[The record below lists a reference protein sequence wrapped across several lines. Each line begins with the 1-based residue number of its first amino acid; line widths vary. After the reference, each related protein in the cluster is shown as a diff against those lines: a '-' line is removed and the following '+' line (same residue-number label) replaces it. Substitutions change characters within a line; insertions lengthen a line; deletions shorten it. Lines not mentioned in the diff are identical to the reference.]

1 MSRILEGLR
10 VVDCSWGTAGP
21 QATGLLADYGA
32 DVVWVEPPGGDPLRR
47 HRPAAASVYNRGK
60 RSVVL
65 DLRDATQRDQVVAL
79 ARGADVF
86 VESWSPGV
94 AEDLGLDFTTLHRV
108 NPRLVYCS
116 ISGFGPDGPDRELL
130 GYESFVH
137 AVVGTM
143 AQQAGHREGPIF
155 QGLPFASTGAAQL
168 ALVGTL
174 AALYRRLDDGV
185 GRHVETS
192 LFDGALAFLSMMWGE
207 SDASVAAMSG
217 MDLSMTRGSGMRL
230 ITRSFVCRDGEYIG
244 IHTGAVGAFG
254 RLMQVLGLDDRIP
267 PSETGIDMG
276 TPLTPEQAE
285 LLDRELHPRFASE
298 TRAHW
303 VERLMAAD
311 VCAVEHLHPTEV
323 FDEPQPRHNEMV
335 VEVDD
340 PVLGRVEQV
349 APAIRFDGTR
359 PDVSRPAPTPGQHT
373 DEILAEL
380 ASASEAVP
388 AAGAQ
393 TQTPVREPD
402 ERPLLHDVKIVDAG
416 AYYAGPYSSRLLA
429 DLGADVIKLEPTL
442 GDPLRGIERPFFSA
456 QAGKRSL
463 AVNLKD
469 PGLQP
474 ALHKLLDWADVVH
487 HNMRPGAAERLGL
500 GAEQIRAAHP
510 DIVYLYAPGWGSS
523 GPHMMRQ
530 SFAPMLSGYVGVS
543 YEVAGELNEPMPST
557 GNEDPGNGLLG
568 AIAVLMALIHRRTTG
583 VALSCE
589 NPQVNAA
596 MSMMAHVVRTTGD
609 GGGAGEVLGAGRL
622 DPLQFGT
629 SALERLYQTDD
640 GWFLLVARRDR
651 DVAALGAVVGIDL
664 LSDPRFATREDRQ
677 RHDGPL
683 SDVLSAAF
691 ATRATGEW
699 LHDLTAAGVA
709 AVEPSPT
716 NMHALMNDPEHRRT
730 GRVAEVAD
738 PERGNVREL
747 AVLVRVSDADVPPHR
762 LAPELGEHSDEILTW
777 LGYKPDEIAELRGR
791 GAVRSAAI
799 P

>member
-1 MSRILEGLR
+1 
-10 VVDCSWGTAGP
+10 
-21 QATGLLADYGA
+21 
-32 DVVWVEPPGGDPLRR
+32 
-47 HRPAAASVYNRGK
+47 
-60 RSVVL
+60 
-65 DLRDATQRDQVVAL
+65 
-79 ARGADVF
+79 
-86 VESWSPGV
+86 
-94 AEDLGLDFTTLHRV
+94 
-108 NPRLVYCS
+108 
-116 ISGFGPDGPDRELL
+116 
-130 GYESFVH
+130 
-137 AVVGTM
+137 
-143 AQQAGHREGPIF
+143 
-155 QGLPFASTGAAQL
+155 LPFASTGAAHL
-168 ALVGTL
+168 SLIGML

-207 SDASVAAMSG
+207 SDASVAAQAG

-230 ITRSFVCRDGEYIG
+230 ITRSFVCSDDEYIG

-254 RLMQVLGLDDRIP
+254 RLMQVLELDDRIP

-285 LLDRELHPRFASE
+285 LLERELHPRFASHP
-298 TRAHW
+298 RAYW

-323 FDEPQPRHNEMV
+323 FDEPQPRHNRMV
-335 VEVDD
+335 TTVDD

-349 APAIRFDGTR
+349 APAIRFDGMV
-359 PDVSRPAPTPGQHT
+359 PEVSRPAPTPGQHT

-380 ASASEAVP
+380 EASDVPPP
-388 AAGAQ
+388 AA
-393 TQTPVREPD
+393 PVGPAD

-442 GDPLRGIERPFFSA
+442 GDPLRGIERPLFSA

-474 ALHKLLDWADVVH
+474 AIEKLLDWADVVH

-500 GAEQIRAAHP
+500 GAEQVRASHP
-510 DIVYLYAPGWGSS
+510 DVVYLYAPGWGSS
-523 GPHMMRQ
+523 GPHRLRQ
-530 SFAPMLSGYVGVS
+530 SFAPMLSGYVGAS
-543 YEVAGELNEPMPST
+543 YEVAGAFNEPMPST

-568 AIAVLMALIHRRTTG
+568 AIAVLIALIHRRTTG
-583 VALSCE
+583 AAVSCE

-596 MSMMAHVVRTTGD
+596 MSMMAHVVRSVDTR
-609 GGGAGEVLGAGRL
+609 AAIGAGRV

-629 SALERLYQTDD
+629 SALERLYQTSD
-640 GWFLLVARRDR
+640 GWLLVVAREDR
-651 DVAALGAVVGIDL
+651 DVAAMATVVGIDL
-664 LSDPRFATREDRQ
+664 LADARFASADARA
-677 RHDGPL
+677 RHDDSL

-691 ATRATGEW
+691 ALRSTDEW
-699 LHDLTAAGVA
+699 LDDLTAAGVA
-709 AVEPSPT
+709 AVEPSPV
-716 NMHALMNDPEHRRT
+716 NMHPFMNDPENRRT

-738 PERGNVREL
+738 PERGNVREI

-777 LGYKPDEIAELRGR
+777 LGYKPDQIAELHER
-791 GAVRSAAI
+791 GAVRSPPAGI